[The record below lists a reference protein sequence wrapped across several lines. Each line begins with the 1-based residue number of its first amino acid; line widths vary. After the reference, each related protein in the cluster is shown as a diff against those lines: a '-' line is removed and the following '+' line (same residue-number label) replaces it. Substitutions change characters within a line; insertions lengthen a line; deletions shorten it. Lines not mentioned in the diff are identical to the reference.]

1 MEGSV
6 LSVLSIDYFDY
17 CSVGEILKY
26 SICFDLHILSGSS
39 ELHCAVHCGPH
50 STRCRGKSANSPR
63 YLSVSINFGS
73 IVILKD
79 NFSI

>member
-26 SICFDLHILSGSS
+26 SICFDLYYQVLRNCIAQYTVGHIARVAAARALIRQGICPF
-39 ELHCAVHCGPH
+39 LLNLGQ
-50 STRCRGKSANSPR
+50 
-63 YLSVSINFGS
+63 L
-73 IVILKD
+73 
-79 NFSI
+79 